1 MESFPGSFHAA
12 KVEMDV
18 VQNRYRKIEQDM
30 KKFRKK
36 IVEAFRDCTVS
47 HIEVSHELMND
58 LSETEQ
64 KEFYKILKDELEQ
77 RQFVVRGKLENN
89 IITFIIFSKYLS
101 SIETEKV
108 LKNYTDREYTWSNTH
123 IPMIEGKV
131 QRSDAEKMSLMLT
144 SKIPQPPTYPTINAT
159 RPPTQCKRP
168 TQQHNE
174 LSRIPKKKKI
184 KRVKKKIASV
194 DNHMDV
200 PSAMLNDNHHADVSS
215 AMLNGDNNVNYS
227 RSKIVT
233 TEMEF
238 MVDRDKPLD
247 SSIQSETEPLTH
259 HHQPKV
265 EDKVKPQP
273 EPQIKTQPQTQCPP
287 LENEI
292 DMNFIMSKLAQ
303 ARKRKK

>member
-1 MESFPGSFHAA
+1 
-12 KVEMDV
+12 
-18 VQNRYRKIEQDM
+18 
-30 KKFRKK
+30 
-36 IVEAFRDCTVS
+36 
-47 HIEVSHELMND
+47 
-58 LSETEQ
+58 
-64 KEFYKILKDELEQ
+64 
-77 RQFVVRGKLENN
+77 
-89 IITFIIFSKYLS
+89 
-101 SIETEKV
+101 
-108 LKNYTDREYTWSNTH
+108 
-123 IPMIEGKV
+123 
-131 QRSDAEKMSLMLT
+131 MSLMLT

-194 DNHMDV
+194 ENHDDV
-200 PSAMLNDNHHADVSS
+200 PSAMLNANHHADGSS
-215 AMLNGDNNVNYS
+215 AMLNGDNNGNNNVNYPL
-227 RSKIVT
+227 SKIAT

-238 MVDRDKPLD
+238 MVDSDKPLD

-259 HHQPKV
+259 YHHQPKV